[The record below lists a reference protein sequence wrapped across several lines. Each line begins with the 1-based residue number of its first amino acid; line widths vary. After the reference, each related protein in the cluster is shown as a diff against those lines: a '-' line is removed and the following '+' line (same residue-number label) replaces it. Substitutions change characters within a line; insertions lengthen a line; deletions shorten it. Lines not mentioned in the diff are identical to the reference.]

1 MRMSKPYQNNR
12 PCIRH
17 FLAAGLAVLLLAL
30 AAGAAFAADNPWA
43 EAAESAIP
51 ATGMRTIQPVAYRT
65 VAADFE
71 ELGRILAQAPMEGTA
86 AAESAPLA
94 LDLPLPDG
102 STSTFR
108 VVETPLMH
116 PDLGAQFPEIRTYVA
131 RMVEAPGVTARLDR
145 TPHGFHAM
153 VFLPAGTAYID
164 PYQQGDVTHYQSY
177 WRKDFSAGDRG
188 LGCEVLDEAGTAD
201 ELRAI
206 LAGGGAA
213 DAHGTQLRTYR
224 CAIATTGE
232 YTIFHGGTVPLGLA
246 AVVTALNRVTG
257 IYENEVSVRMQ
268 LIANNSLI
276 IYTNPSTDPYDNN
289 NGSTMLSQNQSN
301 LDAVIGTANYDIGHV
316 FSTGGGGIASLGV
329 VCRAGLKA
337 RGVTGLPSP
346 IGDPFYVDYVAHE
359 MGHQY
364 AANHTFNG
372 TAGSCAGGNRNAG
385 TAYEPG
391 SGSTIMAYAG
401 ICGNQNLQPLSDDY
415 FHWISIQEIVNY
427 TTFGAGN
434 GCAAVTATGAT
445 IPTVTAPAGGFSI
458 PISTPFSLTGS
469 ATTVGTATYC
479 WEESDLG
486 PAGSPT
492 TPSGNAPIFRT
503 WDPTS
508 SPTRVFP
515 RLQSILSNG
524 SVIGELLPT
533 YARNLSFKMTVR
545 DRQAGGVGVD
555 NASIAFLVEGT
566 AGPFTITYPNV
577 FNLSFAGGSSITVTW
592 NVANTNLPPI
602 NTQLVNI
609 LLSTDGGNNFTT
621 TLAGNTANDGSESIV
636 LPNLQTTTARIKIE
650 PVGHIYFDINNF
662 NFTIQQTTAVD
673 DPVAM
678 AGAGTPVLHECRPN
692 PFNPATAIVF
702 ELPAA
707 GEATLHVYDLS
718 GRLVTTL
725 VAGPLAAGRHEVA
738 WNGTD
743 ARGAPVASGIYLCE
757 LRAAGVSRTQRM
769 TLLK

>member
-1 MRMSKPYQNNR
+1 MSKHYQTNR
-12 PCIRH
+12 PCVRH
-17 FLAAGLAVLLLAL
+17 FLAFGLAVLLLATAAGTAL
-30 AAGAAFAADNPWA
+30 AAANPWA

-51 ATGMRTIQPVAYRT
+51 AIGMRTIQPEAYRT
-65 VAADFE
+65 VAADFG
-71 ELGRILAQAPMEGTA
+71 ELGRILARAPLEGTA
-86 AAESAPLA
+86 AAESAPLF

-102 STSTFR
+102 STREFR
-108 VVETPLMH
+108 VVETALMH
-116 PDLGAQFPEIRTYVA
+116 PDLAAQFPEIRTYVA
-131 RMVEAPGVTARLDR
+131 RLAEAPGVTARLDR

-153 VFLPAGTAYID
+153 IFMAEGTAYID
-164 PYQQGDVTHYQSY
+164 PYQQGDVTHYQAY
-177 WRKDFSAGDRG
+177 WRRDFRATDRG
-188 LGCEVLDEAGTAD
+188 FGCEVIDEAGTAD
-201 ELRAI
+201 EMRAI
-206 LAGGGAA
+206 IAGGGGA

-232 YTIFHGGTVPLGLA
+232 YTVFHGGTVPLGLA
-246 AVVTALNRVTG
+246 AVTTALNRVTG
-257 IYENEVSVRMQ
+257 IYEKEVSVRMQ

-276 IYTNPSTDPYDNN
+276 IYTNGATDPYTNSD
-289 NGSTMLSQNQSN
+289 GAAMLSQNQST

-364 AANHTFNG
+364 SANHPFNG

-427 TTFGAGN
+427 TTFGSGN
-434 GCAAVTATGAT
+434 GCAVTTATGAV
-445 IPTVTAPAGGFSI
+445 IPVVTAPAGGFTI

-469 ATTVGTATYC
+469 ATTVGTPTYC
-479 WEESDLG
+479 WEQSDLG

-492 TPSGNAPIFRT
+492 LPSGNAPIFRS
-503 WDPTS
+503 WDPVTT
-508 SPTRVFP
+508 PTRIFP

-545 DRQAGGVGVD
+545 DAQTGGVGVD
-555 NASIAFLVEGT
+555 LASILFSVDGAS
-566 AGPFTITYPNV
+566 GPFTITYPNV
-577 FNLSFAGGSSITVTW
+577 FNIQLPGGSPVTVTW
-592 NVANTNLPPI
+592 NVANTNVPPV
-602 NTQLVNI
+602 NAPTVNI

-621 TLAGNTANDGSESIV
+621 SLASGTANDGTESVV
-636 LPNLQTTTARIKIE
+636 LPNIATTTARVKVE
-650 PVGHIYFDINNF
+650 AVGHVFFDINNF
-662 NFTIQQTTAVD
+662 NFQIQQSAAVE
-673 DPVAM
+673 DPVAV

-692 PFNPATAIVF
+692 PFNPQTAIVF
-702 ELPAA
+702 ELPAG
-707 GEATLHVYDLS
+707 GEASLRVYDLA

-725 VAGPLAAGRHEVA
+725 VDGPLAAGRHESS

-743 ARGAPVASGIYLCE
+743 ARGAAVASGIYLCE
-757 LRAAGVSRTQRM
+757 LRAGRFRQTQRM